1 MKNFLRAS
9 FLMTMVVGHTCSVLA
24 QSREMYERLLVP
36 IVIDGEV
43 PGGFGSRWT
52 TQIVGHN
59 ASNARVQVAQDVGG
73 CALGVCPTDT
83 AEPNTTFTY
92 LNGSFLL
99 PTSLAGTGSFLHVA
113 RPHNASVT
121 FNLRVQDI
129 SRQAL
134 TWGTELPVVRESEAF
149 VDPLQLLNIP
159 TDSRFRVAVR
169 VYDFEPENTAHH
181 VRLRVYG
188 ATKQL
193 IAETMVALVSFDRR
207 LLPGYAQ
214 FTDLVATFPQL
225 ASSET
230 VRVEI
235 TPITR
240 GLRFW
245 AFASVT
251 NNETQHVTTVT
262 PQ

>member
-1 MKNFLRAS
+1 MKRPLTLSLLTTAFFLLGRD
-9 FLMTMVVGHTCSVLA
+9 VHA

-36 IVIDGEV
+36 TVIENEV
-43 PGGFGSRWT
+43 PGGYGSRWT
-52 TQIVGHN
+52 TRIVGHN
-59 ASNARVQVAQDVGG
+59 ASDATVQVAQDIGG

-83 AEPNTTFTY
+83 AEPNSTFTY

-121 FNLRVQDI
+121 FNLRVQDV

-149 VDPLQLLNIP
+149 VDTLELLNIP

-169 VYDFEPENTAHH
+169 IYDFEPERTEHH

-188 ATKQL
+188 ATNQL
-193 IAETMVALVSFDRR
+193 IAETMVTLASFDRN

-214 FTDLVATFPQL
+214 FTHLVATFPQL
-225 ASSET
+225 ASSEPF
-230 VRVEI
+230 E
-235 TPITR
+235 
-240 GLRFW
+240 
-245 AFASVT
+245 
-251 NNETQHVTTVT
+251 
-262 PQ
+262 